1 MMQVRRPKKSI
12 KSLHRRRNEG
22 RAASLQVS
30 SVNSY
35 YCCQSFQGLKSCQT
49 HFTVGVGQ
57 KLQIRYEFSMD
68 IHFVGNACLAHKSS
82 EKRAKSYKNKAS
94 SSTMMILSKL
104 HKLVLL
110 LGLVLTL
117 SDSSA
122 ARAAA
127 HSQYHHHPLE
137 VGQTRTESLVLR
149 HRHLRRRAHRRAS
162 DERHAISRD
171 SSHSGHRSLLM
182 KKQGQGI
189 FDGASTDSDSAD
201 DLRDTTPSVYDHPA
215 SHIRL

>member
-1 MMQVRRPKKSI
+1 
-12 KSLHRRRNEG
+12 
-22 RAASLQVS
+22 
-30 SVNSY
+30 
-35 YCCQSFQGLKSCQT
+35 
-49 HFTVGVGQ
+49 
-57 KLQIRYEFSMD
+57 
-68 IHFVGNACLAHKSS
+68 
-82 EKRAKSYKNKAS
+82 
-94 SSTMMILSKL
+94 MILSKL
-104 HKLVLL
+104 QKLVLL

-117 SDSSA
+117 CDSSA

-127 HSQYHHHPLE
+127 AAHSQYHQHTLE

-149 HRHLRRRAHRRAS
+149 HRHLRTRAHRRAS

-201 DLRDTTPSVYDHPA
+201 DLRDTTSSVYDHPA